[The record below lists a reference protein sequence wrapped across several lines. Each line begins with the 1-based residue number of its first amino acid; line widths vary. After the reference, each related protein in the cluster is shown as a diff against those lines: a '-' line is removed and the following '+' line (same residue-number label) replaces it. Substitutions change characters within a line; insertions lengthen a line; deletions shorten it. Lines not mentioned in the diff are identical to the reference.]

1 MRKMMKKKTLRVLP
15 NEMRRIFLLL
25 IISCVLGG
33 CSKSPQASQ
42 DMPPGKGE
50 TYKVSSKE
58 VTSFIDATG
67 SIQPDI
73 AGSAKVM
80 SHLPGT
86 VDNILVK
93 VGDQVMKGDVLAS
106 IRSPEVSDAYSGYL
120 SSLSQVKQT
129 ERLYNLNKQLFE
141 IGAVTKNDFINSEA
155 NFEQVKAILES
166 SKMKLDIY
174 GVKPESGFSDKST
187 IKSPMN
193 GTVVEIQAH
202 IGDRVDTSN
211 PILLLADPNKI
222 MVVAN
227 IYDTDIP
234 GIQRGKQVD
243 FYADIHPDRLFKG
256 IVFYISDISDAD
268 SKTVKTYIRIT
279 DESSREFKQNM
290 FLKMRILKSK
300 KKLFVLPKTA
310 MLYKD
315 GKFIVFLVISTGY
328 KMQEIKPVQDVS
340 DKLMA
345 VEGVKEGDEVLLSA
359 MSMEK
364 T

>member
-1 MRKMMKKKTLRVLP
+1 MKRKTSLILP
-15 NEMRRIFLLL
+15 NEIRTVFLLL

-33 CSKSPQASQ
+33 CSKSPQAAQ

-50 TYKVSSKE
+50 TYKVFSKE

-73 AGSAKVM
+73 AGSAKVV
-80 SHLPGT
+80 SYIPGT
-86 VDNILVK
+86 VENIFVK
-93 VGDQVMKGDVLAS
+93 VGDSVKKGDVLAS
-106 IRSPEVSDAYSGYL
+106 IRSPEVSDAYSSYL
-120 SSLSQVKQT
+120 SALSQVKQT
-129 ERLYNLNKQLFE
+129 ERLYNLNKQLYE

-166 SKMKLDIY
+166 SKMKLEIY

-193 GTVVEIQAH
+193 GTVVDIQTH
-202 IGDRVDTSN
+202 IGDRTDTSN
-211 PILLLADPNKI
+211 PILLLADPKKI

-234 GIQRGKQVD
+234 GIHTGKQVD
-243 FYADIHPDRLFKG
+243 FYADIHADRLFKG
-256 IVFYISDISDAD
+256 IIFYISDISDAD

-279 DESSREFKQNM
+279 GDSSHVFKQNM
-290 FLKMRILKSK
+290 FLKMKILKSK

-315 GKFIVFLVISTGY
+315 GKFIVFLVVGNGY
-328 KMQEIKPVQDVS
+328 KIQEIKPVQDVS

>member
-1 MRKMMKKKTLRVLP
+1 MKRKTILILP
-15 NEMRRIFLLL
+15 NEMRKVFLLL

-33 CSKSPQASQ
+33 CSKSPNASE

-50 TYKVSSKE
+50 TYKVFSQE

-80 SHLPGT
+80 SYLPGT
-86 VDNILVK
+86 VENILVK
-93 VGDQVMKGDVLAS
+93 VGDPVKKGDVLAS
-106 IRSPEVSDAYSGYL
+106 IRSPEVSDAYSSYL
-120 SSLSQVKQT
+120 SALSQVKQT
-129 ERLYNLNKQLFE
+129 ERIYNLNRQLFE
-141 IGAVTKNDFINSEA
+141 TGAITKNDLIISEA
-155 NFEQVKAILES
+155 NYDQFKAVLEA
-166 SKMKLDIY
+166 SKMKLEIY

-202 IGDRVDTSN
+202 IGDRTDTSN
-211 PILLLADPNKI
+211 PILLLADPKKI

-227 IYDTDIP
+227 IYDTDIS
-234 GIQRGKQVD
+234 GIHSGKQVD
-243 FYADIHPDRLFKG
+243 FYIDIHPNRLFKG
-256 IVFYISDISDAD
+256 VVFYISDISDAD

-279 DESSREFKQNM
+279 DDSSHVFKQNM
-290 FLKMRILKSK
+290 FLKMKILKSK

-315 GKFIVFLVISTGY
+315 GKFIVFLAVGGGY

-340 DKLMA
+340 EKLMA